1 MLISENLLIKA
12 TFGSISLRISV
23 FLELG
28 EVIKP
33 QLFSWTQTHWLSLSL
48 SETGEWASRAN
59 TVGWGYSSV
68 AECLLSRHKVL
79 GSIPTHRQDKM
90 RREGRRF
97 EAELCMEHVRVG
109 LKSSLCPFPEFSVSQ
124 ETELYS
130 VNLLDFLAIYIWVG
144 FSQWKVPEGHEIQRG
159 KRAQEGRHDSF
170 IHALQDFWQIV
181 HS

>member
-33 QLFSWTQTHWLSLSL
+33 QLFSWTQTHWLIHH
-48 SETGEWASRAN
+48 SRRQEN
-59 TVGWGYSSV
+59 GHQERTLWDGDTVQWQSARLACIRSQV
-68 AECLLSRHKVL
+68 Q
-79 GSIPTHRQDKM
+79 IPTHRQDKM

-109 LKSSLCPFPEFSVSQ
+109 LKSSLCTFPEFSVSQ

-159 KRAQEGRHDSF
+159 KRAQVGRHDSF
-170 IHALQDFWQIV
+170 IYALQDFWQIV